1 MDHALVSLC
10 TTTTCLVTGGCEQ
23 GCTFAQIFSLHTKIL
38 FYLKILAGLE
48 EQPLSCS
55 LNIDNSLDWHVED
68 TKDIARSL
76 YLPRFYL
83 PKLSE
88 LFSVVSKREERESCS
103 LRGYCTSVQLNA
115 YTVTHLWLVYYNS
128 KPKLRNV
135 LNLWIM
141 QYFNI
146 RIIFSEHP
154 VACKYFCTPCS
165 RSLYFG
171 KFYIIL
177 MLHRDIRVW

>member
-1 MDHALVSLC
+1 M
-10 TTTTCLVTGGCEQ
+10 E
-23 GCTFAQIFSLHTKIL
+23 
-38 FYLKILAGLE
+38 
-48 EQPLSCS
+48 
-55 LNIDNSLDWHVED
+55 N
-68 TKDIARSL
+68 IARSL

-115 YTVTHLWLVYYNS
+115 YTVTQLWLVYYNS

-177 MLHRDIRVW
+177 MCAQGNEGCNHPIYCEIKINCRSSSWLH